1 MENTVIEEVFTD
13 VKDRMNKAL
22 EATHEGFATVRTGR
36 ANPALLQGLMV
47 DYYGTPTPLPQLA
60 SVQNQDAR
68 SLLVTPYDKGAMKDI
83 EQAIRD
89 MHGLGANPTNDGT
102 VIRVTLPELTEER
115 RKEFVKIVKSRA
127 EDSRVAVRN
136 LRRRA
141 KDDLD
146 ALKSEIGEDEVARAE
161 KELEAVTK
169 HFIDQ
174 IDDAVKRKEAELLE
188 V

>member
-1 MENTVIEEVFTD
+1 VIDEVFTELRA
-13 VKDRMNKAL
+13 RMEKTV
-22 EATHEGFATVRTGR
+22 EAAKESFATVRTGR
-36 ANPALLQGLMV
+36 ANPSLLQGILV

-60 SVQNQDAR
+60 SVVNQDAR

-89 MHGLGANPTNDGT
+89 MPNLGANPSNDGS
-102 VIRVTLPELTEER
+102 VIRVNLPELTEER

-127 EDSRVAVRN
+127 EDARVAVRN
-136 LRRRA
+136 VRRQS
-141 KDDLD
+141 KDELEQ
-146 ALKSEIGEDEVARAE
+146 LKSEVGEDDISRAE

-169 HFIDQ
+169 QFIDQ
-174 IDDAVKRKEAELLE
+174 IDEALKHKEAELME